1 MKILPTSIP
10 GLLVLEPQI
19 FRDERGF
26 LMESFNALRFSE
38 VIGTAV
44 TFVQDNH
51 SGSRKGALRGL
62 HYQVKQPQGKLIRV
76 IRGRIFD
83 VAVDIRP
90 GSALYGRWAGM
101 ELSAENACQVWIPPG
116 FAHGYLALSD
126 EVEILYKVT
135 DYYAPAHERSLA
147 WDDPD
152 LAISWPLAALG
163 ISAPVLSAKDRAGAP
178 FSSLASQA

>member
-1 MKILPTSIP
+1 MKILPTPIP
-10 GLLVLEPQI
+10 GLLVLEPVV

-26 LMESFNALRFSE
+26 FMESFNALRFAE
-38 VIGTAV
+38 AAGVAA

-62 HYQVKQPQGKLIRV
+62 HYQVEQPQGKLIRV
-76 IRGRIFD
+76 VRGRIFD

-90 GSALYGRWAGM
+90 GSASYGRWAGM
-101 ELSAENACQVWIPPG
+101 ELSAENARQVWIPPG

-126 EVEILYKVT
+126 EVEFVYKVT

-152 LAISWPLAALG
+152 LAISWPLAELG
-163 ISAPVLSAKDRAGAP
+163 ISSPVLSAKDRAGAR
-178 FSSLASQA
+178 FSSMAPQA